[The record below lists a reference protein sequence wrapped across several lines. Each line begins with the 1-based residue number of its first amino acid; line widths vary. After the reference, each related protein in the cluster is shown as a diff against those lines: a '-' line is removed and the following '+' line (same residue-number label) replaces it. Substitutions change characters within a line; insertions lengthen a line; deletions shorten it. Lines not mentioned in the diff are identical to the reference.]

1 MVAILLV
8 GMEEGDGGGGDLAV
22 FAAYDRGV
30 VVFVLSPSLVYSDV
44 ADRSPGSVA
53 SDAPPSL
60 HH

>member
-1 MVAILLV
+1 
-8 GMEEGDGGGGDLAV
+8 MEEGDGGGGDLAV
-22 FAAYDRGV
+22 SAAAYDRGV

-44 ADRSPGSVA
+44 ADRSLGSVA